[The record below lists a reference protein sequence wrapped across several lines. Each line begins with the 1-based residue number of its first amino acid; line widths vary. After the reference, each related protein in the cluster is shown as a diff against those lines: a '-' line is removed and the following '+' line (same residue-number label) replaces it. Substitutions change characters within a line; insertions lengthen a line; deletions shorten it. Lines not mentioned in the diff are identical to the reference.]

1 MNTANIGKLI
11 HDRRKELGISSVV
24 LANRIGVN
32 QSTISRWEGGQI
44 KGIRSAEVYLL
55 SKYLYIPIDTLLGL
69 SEKTETENLR
79 LVKARLD
86 IIDLIEDVN
95 NVDQLKDIAKIIQ
108 AIK

>member
-24 LANRIGVN
+24 LANRIGVS
-32 QSTISRWEGGQI
+32 QSTISRWESGQI
-44 KGIRSAEVYLL
+44 KDIKRAQIYLL

-69 SEKTETENLR
+69 SEKTETEDLR
-79 LVKARLD
+79 LVKAKLD

>member
-11 HDRRKELGISSVV
+11 RDRRKELGISSVV

-44 KGIRSAEVYLL
+44 KDIRSAEVYLL
-55 SKYLYIPIDTLLGL
+55 SKYLYIPVDTLLGL
-69 SEKTETENLR
+69 SEKTETEDLR

-86 IIDLIEDVN
+86 IIDLIEDMN